1 MSKSAR
7 RRRRQA
13 RLKKQQ
19 TQPNAATQASAGPAE
34 PTDGQR
40 AAKAGRKRTDQ
51 PRMLRAAWR
60 RQPIKLIL
68 AVLLS
73 VAVALYVGWPVAR
86 QRGLG
91 QAVMWGA
98 VAGASVWIAFYASY
112 RFNLWLR
119 GR

>member
-1 MSKSAR
+1 MSKSAQ

-13 RLKKQQ
+13 RLKKQR
-19 TQPNAATQASAGPAE
+19 TPPDAATQASAGPAE
-34 PTDGQR
+34 PADEQR
-40 AAKAGRKRTDQ
+40 AAKAGRTQTDQ
-51 PRMLRAAWR
+51 DRTLRAAWR

-73 VAVALYVGWPVAR
+73 VAVALYVGWPIAR
-86 QRGLG
+86 QGEVG
-91 QAVMWGA
+91 EAVMWGTG
-98 VAGASVWIAFYASY
+98 AGVSVWIAFYASY